1 MNKIIFIFTL
11 FVASLTAGVGV
22 SPSPAPPPPVYV
34 DDQQVDEQLLRQV
47 LAADPNEDLT
57 AFFLQ
62 EVKSKGLDK
71 VISELNDKLTV
82 RLMEK
87 LYSILILDPQAEP
100 LALRLLDLKD
110 QKARIEGVS
119 VCAEN
124 LPKIILIAKSKTS
137 PTEFWM
143 GLSDGTFW
151 EVDSSHLGGDDP
163 FLQKLMINSML
174 GNYIHKAEPT
184 LFEVMDF
191 SSCNF
196 YGLMIVKEMAQGTSF
211 EGKDVYFLGQ
221 GGFVK

>member
-22 SPSPAPPPPVYV
+22 SPSPAPPPPPV
-34 DDQQVDEQLLRQV
+34 QVDNQQLWQLYNV
-47 LAADPNEDLT
+47 GSDEELT
-57 AFFLQ
+57 AILLK
-62 EVKSKGLDK
+62 EVESKGIEQ
-71 VISELNDKLTV
+71 VILELNSKLSV
-82 RLMEK
+82 SDMKK
-87 LYSILILDPQAEP
+87 LYAILILDPQAEP
-100 LALRLLDLKD
+100 LALRLWEQLD
-110 QKARIEGVS
+110 QKARIETVS
-119 VCAEN
+119 VCAVD
-124 LPKIILIAKSKTS
+124 LPKIILIAKSKQA

-163 FLQKLMINSML
+163 FLQKVMINSML

-196 YGLMIVKEMAQGTSF
+196 YGLMIVKEMAQGVNF
-211 EGKDVYFLGQ
+211 EGKDVYFLGH